1 MRDRSWEREV
11 ASPCNQSLDYI
22 IVTIFIFINI
32 LTFFFSSVTSLSSV
46 STVTSVSSVI
56 RETMLAAGL
65 LTSAGN
71 KLCLVRG
78 YKGQ

>member
-11 ASPCNQSLDYI
+11 ASPCNWSLDYI

-32 LTFFFSSVTSLSSV
+32 LTLFFSSEASLSSV
-46 STVTSVSSVI
+46 STVTSVSSATSVSSVI

-71 KLCLVRG
+71 KLCLV
-78 YKGQ
+78 